1 MEMMVNAIVLGV
13 MALGLMS
20 APAAWAM
27 KSGEEVYKAACMA
40 CHATGVAGAPK
51 LGDKAAWKPRIK
63 TGKAALYASALKGKN
78 AMPAKGGRADL
89 SDAEVK
95 SAVNYMLA
103 KAK

>member
-1 MEMMVNAIVLGV
+1 MKAIVLGV

-20 APAAWAM
+20 APTAWAA
-27 KSGEEVYKAACMA
+27 KSGEQVYKAACMV

-51 LGDKAAWKPRIK
+51 LGDKVAWKPRIK

-89 SDAEVK
+89 TDAEVK
-95 SAVNYMLA
+95 RAVNFMLA
-103 KAK
+103 KTK

>member
-1 MEMMVNAIVLGV
+1 MKAIVLGV

-20 APAAWAM
+20 APAAWAA
-27 KSGEEVYKAACMA
+27 KSGEQVYKAACMV
-40 CHATGVAGAPK
+40 CHAMGVTGAPK

-63 TGKAALYASALKGKN
+63 TGKATLYASALKGKN

-89 SDAEVK
+89 TDAEVK
-95 SAVNYMLA
+95 RAVNFMLA

>member
-1 MEMMVNAIVLGV
+1 MKAIVLGV
-13 MALGLMS
+13 VALGLMS
-20 APAAWAM
+20 APAVWAAQ
-27 KSGEEVYKAACMA
+27 SGEQVYKAVCMV

-89 SDAEVK
+89 TDAEVK
-95 SAVNYMLA
+95 SATNYMLA